1 MKDLSKELRF
11 NQRFKKVHSVETY
24 FRDIYSNRQINRCE
38 RIVNRFVGILNKLI
52 REILLHWCY
61 ELALS

>member
-1 MKDLSKELRF
+1 M
-11 NQRFKKVHSVETY
+11 ETY

-38 RIVNRFVGILNKLI
+38 RIVNRFVGILKSKIKDLDKGLNKLI
-52 REILLHWCY
+52 RQILLHWCY